1 MSGGLFVARALPA
14 DAAELAQLAAECFAQ
29 PWSERQ
35 LADELAQ
42 PPPSGIL
49 VVRARLAARPACRAV
64 ALCACRVIVDE
75 LHVLDVAVA
84 PDARR
89 QGLARLLLGLALR
102 TGARAGA
109 RVALLEVRAG
119 NAAALAL
126 YESLGFRAAGRRREY
141 YRSPVEDA
149 LLLERAALDELC

>member
-1 MSGGLFVARALPA
+1 MIRGLFVAGAASA
-14 DAAELAQLAAECFAQ
+14 DAEELARLAGECFAQ
-29 PWSERQ
+29 PWNERQ
-35 LADELAQ
+35 FADELAQ

-49 VVRARLAARPACRAV
+49 VVRARLAARPLARAV
-64 ALCACRVIVDE
+64 ALCSCRLIVDE

-102 TGARAGA
+102 AGARAGA

-126 YESLGFRAAGRRREY
+126 YASLGFRLAGRRRNY
-141 YRSPVEDA
+141 YRDPVEDA
-149 LLLERAALDELC
+149 LLLDRAALDELC